1 MDHVFQ
7 GQTREASHLASEAW
21 ALIES
26 VGDATLT
33 VGLSFP
39 MIYSKLVSAEFCD
52 ARALAA
58 AGDYRSGF
66 TRDCLALRSLSQDLL
81 SDEGRGQE
89 PSEKGA
95 KWFII
100 SPPSSHRL
108 GVGIMPVL
116 WLSLPSP

>member
-7 GQTREASHLASEAW
+7 GQTREASQLASEAW

-52 ARALAA
+52 ARRPSPPQEITEA
-58 AGDYRSGF
+58 
-66 TRDCLALRSLSQDLL
+66 ALRDT
-81 SDEGRGQE
+81 
-89 PSEKGA
+89 A
-95 KWFII
+95 
-100 SPPSSHRL
+100 
-108 GVGIMPVL
+108 
-116 WLSLPSP
+116 